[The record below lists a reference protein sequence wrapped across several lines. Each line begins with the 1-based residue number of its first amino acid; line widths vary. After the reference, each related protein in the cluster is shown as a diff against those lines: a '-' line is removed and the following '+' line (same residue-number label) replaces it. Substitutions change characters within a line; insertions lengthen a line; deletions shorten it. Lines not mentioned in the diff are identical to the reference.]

1 MANTKKVRDDII
13 PLKAGIVRVI
23 PLDANGNP
31 LYAQAIT
38 TNRDFLTSTQITVS
52 RTTETLANG
61 NGSDKEM
68 PTDETYSLALIT
80 NSYNPKFHALLS
92 NKDVAREVKPI
103 LYDTTVTVE
112 ELQPSISWG
121 FKFAEGKYAPVA
133 SEDGAYHFEIRD
145 NYGNLFEDIS
155 GKSAGALG
163 EGNYKYDSDT
173 KTLSFAEQYKNISF
187 DCIYYI
193 AGTDGEGYQS
203 RAILQTK
210 TFMIETMGEVQSAS
224 TGERLRYYSRM
235 ERAVVS
241 GDLPNIMTQKS
252 LTNSMTYNFKSAP
265 VPTGVRVFYDSFT
278 PISEA

>member
-68 PTDETYSLALIT
+68 PTDETYNLALIT

-112 ELQPSISWG
+112 ELQPGTSWG
-121 FKFAEGKYAPVA
+121 FKFAEDKYAPVA
-133 SEDGAYHFEIRD
+133 SEDEAYHFEIRD
-145 NYGNLFEDIS
+145 TYGNLFEDIS
-155 GKSAGALG
+155 GKSDGALG

>member
-1 MANTKKVRDDII
+1 MATTKKVRDDII
-13 PLKAGIVRVI
+13 PLKAGIVRII

-31 LYAQAIT
+31 IYAEAIT

-68 PTDETYSLALIT
+68 PTDETYNLALIT

-92 NKDVAREVKPI
+92 NKDVVRSAKPI
-103 LYDTTVTVE
+103 LYDTTISIVE
-112 ELQPSISWG
+112 IDVGTAWG
-121 FKFAEGKYAPVA
+121 YTFAEDDYAPVA
-133 SEDGAYHFEIRD
+133 NEDGAYHFEIRD
-145 NYGNLFEDIS
+145 SYGNLFEDIS
-155 GKSAGALG
+155 GQLEGELA
-163 EGNYKYDSDT
+163 EGNYKYDPDT
-173 KTLSFAEQYKNISF
+173 KTLSFAEQYENISF
-187 DCIYYI
+187 DIVYYI
-193 AGTDGEGYQS
+193 AGTNGEAYQS
-203 RAILQTK
+203 RAILRTK

-224 TGERLRYYSRM
+224 TGEQLRYYSRM
-235 ERAVVS
+235 VRAVVS

-265 VPTGVRVFYDSFT
+265 VPTGVRAFYDSFT